1 MKSYTISLFDLILEK
16 LKDEKGYNV
25 VSLSDENDDIG
36 QIFHFETKEE
46 FELNFEIAK
55 HPYYPGNMIIPK
67 NNIFSIISHHNL
79 YLIVDGNLMNKT
91 GYIIN

>member
-1 MKSYTISLFDLILEK
+1 MNSYTISLFDLILEK

-36 QIFHFETKEE
+36 QVFHFETKEE
-46 FELNFEIAK
+46 FELNFEITK
-55 HPYYPGNMIIPK
+55 HPYYPSNMIIPK

-79 YLIVDGNLMNKT
+79 YLIVDGKLVNNP
-91 GYIIN
+91 GSIIN

>member
-1 MKSYTISLFDLILEK
+1 MNSYTVSLFDLILEK

-36 QIFHFETKEE
+36 QVFHFETKEE
-46 FELNFEIAK
+46 FELNFEITK
-55 HPYYPGNMIIPK
+55 HPYYPNNKIIPK

-79 YLIVDGNLMNKT
+79 YLIVDGKLVNNP
-91 GYIIN
+91 GSIIN

>member
-46 FELNFEIAK
+46 FESNFEIAK
-55 HPYYPGNMIIPK
+55 HPYYPDNMIIPK
-67 NNIFSIISHHNL
+67 NDIFTIISHHKL
-79 YLIVDGNLMNKT
+79 YLIVDGNLMNRT
-91 GYIIN
+91 GYVIN